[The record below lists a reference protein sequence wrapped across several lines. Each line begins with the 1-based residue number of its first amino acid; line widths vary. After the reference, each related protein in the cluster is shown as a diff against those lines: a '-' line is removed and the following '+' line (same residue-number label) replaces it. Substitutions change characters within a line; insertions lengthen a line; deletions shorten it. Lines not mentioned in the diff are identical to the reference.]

1 MPPKKKIKEPT
12 IVKPTMRSFMDSL
25 TIDAGHTMMANYLP
39 EKVEF
44 AEFNRNYYEWAKPTP
59 ESVSQFGL
67 FGSDLNYHTYYP
79 DLSLEELQPKED
91 EFIMP
96 VFRLLSATVVSK
108 GYNPTDFSKGNV
120 LKNSMQLL
128 LGQTVNVD
136 HSTDIGNAIGSVA
149 KVAWQDAYVDKGIK
163 IPAGINGVL
172 KIDGRANPR
181 IARGILME
189 PPSIHSNSVT
199 VQFRW
204 EKSHPN
210 MEDRDFFYKM
220 GSYDEKGEMIRRI
233 VTEIVRYHETSLVSH
248 GADPYAQKITQDG
261 KLNNPIFANRTY
273 NSYKEYED
281 DKNKIYCFSDYKD
294 LKSDD
299 TTENN
304 NKGEEPTENE
314 DTLLN
319 NQNQSQMDKDLLALL
334 ESLFGEGMLS
344 LAEGQEATPELAI
357 EAVRQLKEA
366 NAANQTTITNLTTER
381 DSLSEQV
388 KNLNAQVTSLTA
400 QAEVGKNY
408 LTQLREDAVATY
420 RKLMGEEADETIVN
434 MLSAETTGVQTIQSL
449 MKDYTKRLEEKF
461 PMQCKACGSK
471 DVSRASSVE
480 ENEEEDNNQEQL
492 QEKST
497 KDVMNNLY
505 KNKIKNRK

>member
-1 MPPKKKIKEPT
+1 
-12 IVKPTMRSFMDSL
+12 
-25 TIDAGHTMMANYLP
+25 
-39 EKVEF
+39 
-44 AEFNRNYYEWAKPTP
+44 
-59 ESVSQFGL
+59 
-67 FGSDLNYHTYYP
+67 
-79 DLSLEELQPKED
+79 
-91 EFIMP
+91 
-96 VFRLLSATVVSK
+96 
-108 GYNPTDFSKGNV
+108 
-120 LKNSMQLL
+120 
-128 LGQTVNVD
+128 
-136 HSTDIGNAIGSVA
+136 
-149 KVAWQDAYVDKGIK
+149 
-163 IPAGINGVL
+163 
-172 KIDGRANPR
+172 
-181 IARGILME
+181 
-189 PPSIHSNSVT
+189 
-199 VQFRW
+199 
-204 EKSHPN
+204 

-480 ENEEEDNNQEQL
+480 ENEEDDNNQEQL